1 MLCTT
6 GAAELDLTF
15 LAFLLLLFFFGL
27 HDAVCQTRTIT
38 GQVTSAEDKGPIPGV
53 TIHIKGTSSG
63 TITNAEGKYAIT
75 VTGNNITLMFSY
87 VGMKTEEILP
97 DASGIIDVV
106 LKPAVTD
113 MKEVVVTALGI
124 PREKKSLGYS
134 TQEVNGDVV
143 QKIKTDN
150 FMNLLSGEVAGIQ
163 IRSTTN
169 IGGSTNVLLRGIKSL
184 EGNNQALFVIDGVPV
199 SNENTNTL
207 DQQTAGDGYDYG
219 NAASD
224 INPDDIESINVLKGA
239 AATALYGSRA
249 ANGVIMVTTK
259 KGAKRGE
266 SDNKKYLHVT
276 LNSGIKIGFVDQS
289 TFPTYQ
295 QEYGAGYG
303 HYYDGPG
310 NYWYMRDL
318 FGNGQLEQCV
328 VTSEDAS
335 YGAPFDPNLKVYQ
348 WDAFNPLSP
357 NYHKATP
364 WVAAQNGPITY
375 FKNPTTYSNSVSI
388 ENAFKDG
395 NVRLSYT
402 NYKQDGLL
410 PNSQMIKNNVL
421 LNGSWNISDRLT
433 ISGSANYI
441 TTQNQGRNETGYGT
455 GSILSLRQWYQTN
468 VDLKEQK
475 DAYFQTKQNMT
486 WNWSDP
492 TDLTPIFWDNYYWTR
507 YENFESDGRNRF
519 IGYASLDYKI
529 TSWLDVYGRM
539 SVDMYN
545 ELQEERRAVGSVPG
559 QFGIGY
565 GIDGSLGR
573 SYQPSGYLRRDI
585 TFSEYNYDVM
595 ANFNKE
601 FLKVF
606 SIKGVLGMNIRRT
619 NQNRLVQS
627 TNGGLIVPDVY
638 SLQNSAGPL
647 PLPNELASKV
657 GVNGFYA
664 SASLG
669 WNSLVYLDLTLR
681 RDQSSTL
688 PVNHSVYYYPSVAG
702 SFVFSNLLKQVK
714 WLSFGKV
721 RLNYAVVGNGAPYD
735 QLVDNYSLATPFG
748 SPVTFVPEIKKNPDL
763 RPEMTHSLEGGLEM
777 NFFNKRL
784 GFNFDVYKTN
794 SIDQIVPLKVSA
806 ATGYFYKVVNAGN
819 IQNTGVE
826 LALNAIPVQ
835 SRSFKWSI
843 TVNWARNRNKV
854 VSLAEGVE
862 DLQLGYYQGGV
873 SINARV
879 GQPYGVI
886 EGTDYVYLNG
896 QKVVDPSTGYYQVS
910 KKSDNVIGNV
920 NPDWTGGMRNTLTYK
935 NWALSFM
942 VDVSKGGDIFSL
954 DMSYGLATGLYKETA
969 YTNDLG
975 NPVRNPIVFN
985 VAGDPSSGYAP
996 SSGGFI
1002 NPGVNPD
1009 GSQNRTRASAEN
1021 YGAFGYLYNP
1031 NKAFV
1036 YDATF
1041 VKLREIAIS
1050 YTFPA
1055 ALLKKTFISGITLS
1069 AVASNVWIIFKN
1081 LPYADPESG
1090 LGSGNLQGYSTSS
1103 LPSTRDF
1110 GFNLK
1115 FAF

>member
-1 MLCTT
+1 MR
-6 GAAELDLTF
+6 TF
-15 LAFLLLLFFFGL
+15 TIFLILFFFTGIR
-27 HDAVCQTRTIT
+27 DAIAQPKVIS
-38 GQVTSAEDKGPIPGV
+38 GQVTSSEDKSPIPGV
-53 TIHIKGTSSG
+53 TVLLKGTTTG
-63 TITNAEGKYAIT
+63 TITNADGKF
-75 VTGNNITLMFSY
+75 TLTISGKTLTLVFSY
-87 VGMKTEEILP
+87 VGMKTEEVTLGESNVVNVILQP
-97 DASGIIDVV
+97 EVA
-106 LKPAVTD
+106 T

-124 PREKKSLGYS
+124 PRDKKSLGYS
-134 TQEVNGDVV
+134 TQEVSGEVI

-150 FMNLLSGEVAGIQ
+150 FVNLLSGEVAGIQ
-163 IRSTTN
+163 VRTTTN

-207 DQQTAGDGYDYG
+207 DQQDAGAGYDFG

-249 ANGVIMVTTK
+249 ANGVIMITTK
-259 KGAKRGE
+259 KGAGRGE
-266 SDNKKYLHVT
+266 GEVKKYLHIT
-276 LNSGIKIGFVDQS
+276 LNSGIKVGFVDKS

-335 YGAPFDPNLKVYQ
+335 YGAPFDASLKVYQ
-348 WDAFNPLSP
+348 WDAFNPLLP

-364 WVAAQNGPITY
+364 WLPAKNGPVT
-375 FKNPTTYSNSVSI
+375 FFNNPTTYMNSISI
-388 ENAFKDG
+388 ENAFKAG
-395 NVRLSYT
+395 NIRLSYT

-421 LNGSWNISDRLT
+421 LNGSWSITDHIT
-433 ISGSANYI
+433 VTGSANYI
-441 TTQNQGRNETGYGT
+441 ATKNQGRNETGYGT
-455 GSILSLRQWYQTN
+455 SSVLSMRQWYQTN
-468 VDLKEQK
+468 VDMKEQK
-475 DAYFQTKQNMT
+475 AAYDLTGQNMT
-486 WNWSDP
+486 WNWADP
-492 TDLTPIFWDNYYWTR
+492 TDLTPIFWDNYYWTQ
-507 YENFESDGRNRF
+507 YENYETDGRNRF
-519 IGYASLDYKI
+519 IGYASLDYKV
-529 TSWLDVYGRM
+529 TNWLDIFGRI

-545 ELQEERRAVGSVPG
+545 ELQEERRAVGSVPS

-565 GIDGSLGR
+565 GVDGSLGR

-585 TFSEYNYDVM
+585 TFSEYNYDLM

-619 NQNRLVQS
+619 NQTRLVS
-627 TNGGLIVPDVY
+627 ATNGGLIVPGVY
-638 SLQNSAGPL
+638 ALQNSAGPL

-657 GVNGFYA
+657 GVNGIYA

-669 WNSLVYLDLTLR
+669 YHSYLYLDLTLR

-688 PVNHSVYYYPSVAG
+688 PAAHSVYYYPSIAG
-702 SFVFSNLLKQVK
+702 SFVFSNLIKENK

-721 RLNYAVVGNGAPYD
+721 RLNYASVGNGAPYD
-735 QLVDNYSLATPFG
+735 QLVDRYSLSIPFG
-748 SPVTFVPEIKKNPDL
+748 GTPSTFVPEVKKNPDL

-777 NFFNKRL
+777 KFFGKRL
-784 GFNFDVYKTN
+784 GFDFALYKTN
-794 SIDQIVPLKVSA
+794 SIDQIVPLRVSA

-819 IQNTGVE
+819 IENKGVE
-826 LALNAIPVQ
+826 LSLNAIPVQ
-835 SRSFKWSI
+835 TPSFKWSI
-843 TVNWARNRNKV
+843 TLNWARNRNKV

-862 DLQLGYYQGGV
+862 DMQLGYFQGGV

-896 QKVVDPSTGYYQVS
+896 QKVVDPETGYYEVS
-910 KKSDNVIGNV
+910 KNSDNVIGNV
-920 NPDWTGGMRNTLTYK
+920 NPDWTGGMRNIFTYK

-942 VDVSKGGDIFSL
+942 VDVSKGGDVFSL
-954 DMSYGLATGLYKETA
+954 DMAYGLATGLYRETA

-975 NPVRNPIVFN
+975 NPVRNPIVYN
-985 VAGDPSSGYAP
+985 IPGDPSSGYAP

-1002 NPGVNPD
+1002 NPGINPD
-1009 GSQNRTRASAEN
+1009 GQQNRTRASSED

-1036 YDATF
+1036 YDATY
-1041 VKLREIAIS
+1041 VKLREIELS
-1050 YTFPA
+1050 YSFPA
-1055 ALLKKTFISGITLS
+1055 SLLKKTFISGITLS

-1090 LGSGNLQGYSTSS
+1090 LSSGNLQGYSTSS